1 MKNYIKLIMM
11 RFFSLVLLLFRIFPL
26 KNNRIYVINFKNG
39 GFSDNPK
46 YIVSELNE
54 NFKTYKFDIYWK
66 TKKRIDKYENIH
78 CVKAHSLNDFY
89 YLSTSKFI
97 ISNVRI
103 PLYYLKRKK
112 QIYIETWHG
121 GIAFKKCGFD
131 GNNRNCLSNAKVL
144 HAARYADVFV
154 SNSNFCTNMYRKAFR
169 FKGKILEV
177 GSPRVD
183 ALFSNNRKLIKD
195 RLGIDSSIKIITYAP
210 TFRDNGNID
219 CYNIDFCKIIKCIEN
234 RFSGKFLLL
243 IRLHPIMV
251 NTIKFSEGRI
261 ITDDTIDLYET
272 LSVTDVLISD
282 YSSLIFEFMALNR
295 PIFIYAS
302 DLKEYEKERGLYFK
316 LSELPFSVSTNNDE
330 LCTSIQSFS
339 QEIYTFKVNEFKRR
353 VGFKEKGN
361 ASKKVVE
368 YILENFK

>member
-121 GIAFKKCGFD
+121 GIAFKKC
-131 GNNRNCLSNAKVL
+131 
-144 HAARYADVFV
+144 V
-154 SNSNFCTNMYRKAFR
+154 SN
-169 FKGKILEV
+169 
-177 GSPRVD
+177 
-183 ALFSNNRKLIKD
+183 
-195 RLGIDSSIKIITYAP
+195 
-210 TFRDNGNID
+210 
-219 CYNIDFCKIIKCIEN
+219 
-234 RFSGKFLLL
+234 
-243 IRLHPIMV
+243 
-251 NTIKFSEGRI
+251 
-261 ITDDTIDLYET
+261 
-272 LSVTDVLISD
+272 
-282 YSSLIFEFMALNR
+282 
-295 PIFIYAS
+295 
-302 DLKEYEKERGLYFK
+302 
-316 LSELPFSVSTNNDE
+316 
-330 LCTSIQSFS
+330 
-339 QEIYTFKVNEFKRR
+339 
-353 VGFKEKGN
+353 
-361 ASKKVVE
+361 
-368 YILENFK
+368 